1 MRHLRQRLASALF
14 AIPVVLPGLASAAIA
29 PQTNF
34 DLQIFDR
41 TEGRYLPTYQFE
53 GRTYVVGK
61 PGNEYAVSLRNQ
73 GGERVM
79 AVTSVDGV
87 NIVSGETA
95 SPAQSGYVLS
105 AGQVA
110 DINGWRKSMS
120 NIAAFYF
127 TDHSDSY
134 AARTGRPND
143 VGVIGVAVFRERRV
157 QPPVYPY
164 APYRSSND
172 QESRSSPAESSA
184 QSQPGRADAL
194 NDAPPSAPPPA
205 PSQSQSQSG
214 SLASGAGSAGNEYA
228 PRRAEK
234 SLGTGH
240 GRIEDSRTRYTDFQR
255 ASSTPD
261 QVITIYYNTYS
272 NLLSMGVPVYRD
284 ESRYGYRN
292 PQPRPFPRDP
302 TLGFVPNPPSRS
314 PYAARD

>member
-14 AIPVVLPGLASAAIA
+14 VIPVVLPGLASAAIA

-172 QESRSSPAESSA
+172 QESRSSSADSWA
-184 QSQPGRADAL
+184 QSQPGRGNAL
-194 NDAPPSAPPPA
+194 NDAPSSAPSPA
-205 PSQSQSQSG
+205 PSQSG
-214 SLASGAGSAGNEYA
+214 SMASGAGNDYA
-228 PRRAEK
+228 AQRAEK

-261 QVITIYYNTYS
+261 QVVTIYYNTYS